1 MDKKRVFSGV
11 QPTGNLHLGNYLGA
25 IKNFVN
31 LQNKFECVYCIV
43 DLHAITNFQNPKELK
58 FNTLETVASFIASGL
73 DPVKN
78 IIFNQASVSA
88 HSELAWVFNCVAR
101 IGWMN
106 RMTQFKEKAGSNK
119 ENASV
124 GLLVYPNLMAADI
137 LIYKATHVPVG
148 EDQKQHLELTRDI
161 AKKFNNDFKCGN
173 YFPIVEPLIP
183 KAISRVMSLRDGK
196 KKMSKSEDSDYSR
209 INLKDDKDLID
220 QKIKKAK
227 TDNAPI
233 PSEINGLK
241 NRNEA
246 TNLLSIYA
254 SVNDMEISK
263 VLKEF
268 GGKNFSTFKGKLSE
282 SIIEKICPIG
292 KEIKKLLQD
301 ENYLNKILEKGAKR
315 ADIIAKNNLKEVYEI
330 IGLTKHT

>member
-1 MDKKRVFSGV
+1 MHKKRVFSGV

-25 IKNFVN
+25 IKNFVD

-43 DLHAITNFQNPKELK
+43 DLHAITNRQDPNELK
-58 FNTLETVASFIASGL
+58 SNILETVASFIAAGL
-73 DPVKN
+73 NSDKN

-124 GLLVYPNLMAADI
+124 GLMVYPNLMAADI
-137 LIYKATHVPVG
+137 LLYKATHVPVG
-148 EDQKQHLELTRDI
+148 EDQKQHLELTRDV
-161 AKKFNNDFKCGN
+161 AKKFNNDFNCGD

-183 KAISRVMSLRDGK
+183 KAISRVMSLRDAS
-196 KKMSKSEDSDYSR
+196 KKMSKSEESDYSR

-227 TDNAPI
+227 TDTGSI
-233 PSEINGLK
+233 PSELEGLK
-241 NRNEA
+241 NRQEA
-246 TNLLSIYA
+246 LNLLSIYA
-254 SVNDMEISK
+254 SINNLSLEK

-268 GGKNFSTFKGKLSE
+268 GGKNFSTFKNSLSE

-292 KEIKKLLQD
+292 QKIRKLLKD
-301 ENYLNKILEKGAKR
+301 KNYLQDILKNGSKR
-315 ADIIAKNNLKEVYEI
+315 ADLIAKKNINEVYNI
-330 IGLTKHT
+330 IGLTKFS